1 MKSFF
6 KFIFYMPFTI
16 FFRIQCFLIGG
27 IIIGKN
33 LEVCGFIFLRNKGI
47 IEIGNNVRINS
58 CRACNPAA
66 GGITSIQVLKNAK
79 IKIGNRVGISNCAIT
94 CAEHIQIGNDVNI
107 GADTII
113 SDTDFHSLNVEE
125 RIGRRFGQTKETVKT
140 KPIKIGNECF
150 LGMRAVILKGTDIG
164 ERTVIG
170 ASSLVSSKID
180 SDSIAVGI
188 PCKVIKSL

>member
-6 KFIFYMPFTI
+6 RFIFYLPFTI
-16 FFRIQCFLIGG
+16 FFRVQCFLAGG
-27 IIIGKN
+27 ITIGSN

-79 IKIGNRVGISNCAIT
+79 LKIGNRVGISNCALT
-94 CAEHIQIGNDVNI
+94 CAEHIQIGNDVNV

-113 SDTDFHSLNVEE
+113 SDTDFHSLNADE
-125 RIGRRFGQTKETVKT
+125 RIGRRFGQTKEIVKT
-140 KPIKIGNECF
+140 KPIKIGNKCF
-150 LGMRAVILKGTDIG
+150 LGMRVVVLKGTDIG
-164 ERTVIG
+164 ERSVIG
-170 ASSLVSSKID
+170 ASSLVTSKIE
-180 SDSIAVGI
+180 SDSVAVGI
-188 PCKVIKSL
+188 PCKVVRSL